1 MSDQAKK
8 KTIAIFCGSKTGDNP
23 LFAEHAAS
31 LGKMLAE
38 SGFDI
43 VYGGGDNGLMGIIAN
58 QALLNGASVT
68 GVIPK
73 VLIPWE
79 QYHKQLTELIITD
92 DMHVRKKTMYHLAD
106 AAIILPGGLGTLDEL
121 FEILTWNQLSIH
133 DKNIF
138 ILNTDD
144 FYSALIDH
152 MKRLEKNG
160 FLYHPIAESFTVNQH
175 PNTLIEELVRG

>member
-8 KTIAIFCGSKTGDNP
+8 KTIAIFCGSKTGENR

-43 VYGGGDNGLMGIIAN
+43 VYGGGDSGLMGIVAN
-58 QALLNGASVT
+58 QALLYGASVT

-79 QYHKQLTELIITD
+79 QYHKRLTELVITD
-92 DMHVRKKTMYHLAD
+92 DMHVRKKTMYQLAD
-106 AAIILPGGLGTLDEL
+106 AAIILPGGMGTLDEL

-133 DKNIF
+133 NKKIF
-138 ILNTDD
+138 ILNTDE
-144 FYSALIDH
+144 FYSDLINH
-152 MKRLEKNG
+152 MRGLEKNG
-160 FLYHPIAESFTVNQH
+160 FLYHPVSESFTVHQH
-175 PNTLIEELVRG
+175 PLTLIDELVRG

>member
-1 MSDQAKK
+1 MSDHAKK
-8 KTIAIFCGSKTGDNP
+8 KTIAIFCGSKTGNNP
-23 LFAEHAAS
+23 LYAEHAAS
-31 LGKMLAE
+31 LGKMLAT
-38 SGFDI
+38 SDFDI
-43 VYGGGDNGLMGIIAN
+43 VYGGGESGIMGIIAN

-92 DMHVRKKTMYHLAD
+92 DMHVRKKTMYQLAD
-106 AAIILPGGLGTLDEL
+106 AAIILPGGMGTLDEL

-133 DKNIF
+133 NKKIF
-138 ILNTDD
+138 ILNTDG
-144 FYSALIDH
+144 FYSDLIAH

-160 FLYHPIAESFTVNQH
+160 FLYHPVSESFTVHQH
-175 PNTLIEELVRG
+175 PLTLIDELARG

>member
-8 KTIAIFCGSKTGDNP
+8 KTIAIFCGSKTGENP

-31 LGKMLAE
+31 LGKMLAT
-38 SGFDI
+38 SGFNI
-43 VYGGGDNGLMGIIAN
+43 VYGGGDSGLMGIVAN
-58 QALLNGASVT
+58 QALIHGASVT

-92 DMHVRKKTMYHLAD
+92 DMHVRKKTMYQLAD
-106 AAIILPGGLGTLDEL
+106 AAIILPGGMGTLDEL

-133 DKNIF
+133 NKNIF
-138 ILNTDD
+138 ILNTDG
-144 FYSALIDH
+144 FYSDLIDH
-152 MKRLEKNG
+152 MKRLEKNR
-160 FLYHPIAESFTVNQH
+160 FLYHPLSESFTVHEN
-175 PNTLIEELVRG
+175 PVALIDELVRG